1 LKSLQSPLAQVET
14 GVTFFEESKKFV
26 RVVLKPKF
34 ATAEEEYSVCLTPEQ
49 QWNEFKKE
57 DYSVTNELPIW
68 IKAIIRPLRRLKCSI
83 LPSISLKPGYLILIK
98 IGETT
103 W

>member
-1 LKSLQSPLAQVET
+1 LKSFQSPLAQVET
-14 GVTFFEESKKFV
+14 GVTFFEESKFFV
-26 RVVLKPKF
+26 RVLKPKF
-34 ATAEEEYSVCLTPEQ
+34 ATTEEEYSACLTPEQ

-57 DYSVTNELPIW
+57 DYSVTNESPIW

-98 IGETT
+98 TGETT